1 MNRYV
6 VEIKEVLKRTILVNA
21 ETEEEAREIIQRD
34 YALEKIVLGS
44 EDYESTDIE
53 VIGKI

>member
-1 MNRYV
+1 MNKYI
-6 VEIKEVLKRTILVNA
+6 VEIKETLSRTITVNA
-21 ETEEEAREIIQRD
+21 ETEEEARETIQKD

-53 VIGKI
+53 IIGKI